1 MATVYESLDPSLQR
15 YVAIKVLPSYHT
27 EDPSFPER
35 FAQEAQAIA
44 RLNHPNI
51 LQVYDFGEDKGFT
64 YIVSPLVPG
73 GTLQHK
79 LIGEMMSIED
89 VLWYLGPLADA
100 LDFAHTSGILHRD
113 IKPGNVLL
121 TENNEPILADFG
133 LARMLEAST
142 RLTQPQQA
150 LGTPDYMSPEQVM
163 GKDADHRADLY
174 ALGIMLYQMA
184 LGRTPYHAD
193 TVAATLLAHVHGEL
207 PLPSAIKPDIDPAV
221 EMVLLKALA
230 KEPDDRFQSGAE
242 MVHALEAAAG
252 ISTRTAP
259 PPSRAPVAPPPPPTQ
274 PAATPAPEAAP
285 VAATPVAEARKGS
298 GIFKWVLGWS
308 VTAAV
313 IVVALGAFFM
323 LQQSGDEVQ
332 SPVLAAVEPSASDA
346 SPPVSQ
352 TPNPAASGETP
363 PSDSAPQAA
372 AAAAPAAEVA
382 LLPPAPDDPCAPPTG
397 DAASGAPANIS
408 EAVSRLQDLQR
419 DTSVSVA
426 ELREIENPPLVE
438 TSFRT
443 RQELCTIV
451 EGFYRRREIRDRIF
465 GAEELYKTLG
475 LMADNQ
481 SLEEVLL
488 GIQLQQ
494 VSAMYDDRTGSVYV
508 VSDATQ
514 ITPELQASYAS
525 AYMGGLQQALFDV
538 AAIRDT
544 AGEDNM
550 DRFRAVSG
558 LISGDV
564 ALVSTWYGERNLS
577 NNSTAP
583 EKAPESAPNSLFDQ
597 APDIVRKT
605 VLFPVLEGQWFVEEL
620 YFEDN
625 SWQAV
630 DRAYG
635 EPPGST
641 EQVLHFEKY
650 LAAEPPVRVPLPDFT
665 GLMSVG
671 WTVTATDTMGEFL
684 LRSYL
689 EEHLSE
695 EQAEKAAGGWGGD
708 SYVLSSDPEQGRML
722 VARVFFDT
730 SRDAEEFYDAF
741 KSFMDAATK
750 GTETK
755 YQQLGGTQ
763 HGWKVEGGKT
773 VFLGEESANQSA
785 YLIISDDSDAVD
797 EALAKIR
804 ELSGPPKGQSQ

>member
-1 MATVYESLDPSLQR
+1 
-15 YVAIKVLPSYHT
+15 
-27 EDPSFPER
+27 
-35 FAQEAQAIA
+35 
-44 RLNHPNI
+44 
-51 LQVYDFGEDKGFT
+51 
-64 YIVSPLVPG
+64 
-73 GTLQHK
+73 
-79 LIGEMMSIED
+79 
-89 VLWYLGPLADA
+89 
-100 LDFAHTSGILHRD
+100 
-113 IKPGNVLL
+113 
-121 TENNEPILADFG
+121 
-133 LARMLEAST
+133 
-142 RLTQPQQA
+142 
-150 LGTPDYMSPEQVM
+150 
-163 GKDADHRADLY
+163 
-174 ALGIMLYQMA
+174 
-184 LGRTPYHAD
+184 
-193 TVAATLLAHVHGEL
+193 
-207 PLPSAIKPDIDPAV
+207 
-221 EMVLLKALA
+221 
-230 KEPDDRFQSGAE
+230 
-242 MVHALEAAAG
+242 
-252 ISTRTAP
+252 
-259 PPSRAPVAPPPPPTQ
+259 
-274 PAATPAPEAAP
+274 
-285 VAATPVAEARKGS
+285 
-298 GIFKWVLGWS
+298 
-308 VTAAV
+308 
-313 IVVALGAFFM
+313 
-323 LQQSGDEVQ
+323 
-332 SPVLAAVEPSASDA
+332 
-346 SPPVSQ
+346 
-352 TPNPAASGETP
+352 
-363 PSDSAPQAA
+363 
-372 AAAAPAAEVA
+372 
-382 LLPPAPDDPCAPPTG
+382 
-397 DAASGAPANIS
+397 
-408 EAVSRLQDLQR
+408 
-419 DTSVSVA
+419 
-426 ELREIENPPLVE
+426 
-438 TSFRT
+438 
-443 RQELCTIV
+443 
-451 EGFYRRREIRDRIF
+451 
-465 GAEELYKTLG
+465 
-475 LMADNQ
+475 MADNQ

-605 VLFPVLEGQWFVEEL
+605 VLFPVLECQWFVEEL

-665 GLMSVG
+665 GLMSGG

-708 SYVLSSDPEQGRML
+708 SYVLLSDPEQGRML

-741 KSFMDAATK
+741 KSLWMLPLKARKQNTSNWAVHSTVGK
-750 GTETK
+750 
-755 YQQLGGTQ
+755 L
-763 HGWKVEGGKT
+763 KVVRPCFSVRNRPT
-773 VFLGEESANQSA
+773 SRP
-785 YLIISDDSDAVD
+785 I
-797 EALAKIR
+797 
-804 ELSGPPKGQSQ
+804 